1 MPLEE
6 QFIHMIRTHEGMLFK
21 TSTVYT
27 RTREDQ
33 QDLYQEIVVQLWRA
47 FPRFRQESGISTWI
61 YRIALNTAI
70 THLRK
75 AKRRKNEIPID
86 QLILQYT
93 DNQDPVFED
102 RVKILYR
109 YIEQLSDLD
118 KGIMLLFLEDKSYE
132 EIADIIGISVSN
144 VGTRLSRIRQKMKTQ
159 MTHE

>member
-6 QFIHMIRTHEGMLFK
+6 QFIHMIRKHEGILFK

-47 FPRFRQESGISTWI
+47 FPRFRQESSISTWI

-70 THLRK
+70 TYLRRV
-75 AKRRKNEIPID
+75 KRREKEIPID

-102 RVKILYR
+102 RVKMLYR

-132 EIADIIGISVSN
+132 EIAEIIGISVSN
-144 VGTRLSRIRQKMKTQ
+144 VGTRLSHKKKKMKTQ
-159 MTHE
+159 MTYE